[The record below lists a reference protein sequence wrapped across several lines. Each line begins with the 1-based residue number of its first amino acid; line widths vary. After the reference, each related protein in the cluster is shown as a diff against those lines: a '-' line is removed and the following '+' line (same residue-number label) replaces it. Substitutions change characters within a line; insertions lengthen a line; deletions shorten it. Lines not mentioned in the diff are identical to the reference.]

1 MTTLNKENIQK
12 EFKERLSEDELLNCM
27 RRGFCLPTC
36 PTYIQSGY
44 KESHSS
50 RGRIALMKAVV
61 DGLIEPDED
70 VENTLNVC
78 LGCRACEPVC
88 PSGVNYGH
96 LLEEARDIINQNKNS
111 LCQ

>member
-27 RRGFCLPTC
+27 RCGFCLPTC

-50 RGRIALMKAVV
+50 RWTYRINESGR
-61 DGLIEPDED
+61 
-70 VENTLNVC
+70 
-78 LGCRACEPVC
+78 
-88 PSGVNYGH
+88 
-96 LLEEARDIINQNKNS
+96 
-111 LCQ
+111 

>member
-27 RRGFCLPTC
+27 RCGFCLPTC

-44 KESHSS
+44 KESHSP

-78 LGCRACEPVC
+78 PVAVLRACLSIRC
-88 PSGVNYGH
+88 KLWTFIRRSSRYY
-96 LLEEARDIINQNKNS
+96 
-111 LCQ
+111 